1 MFEKVK
7 CPARQWEI
15 KTFCLVFL
23 LGKIIDYLTFV
34 PIFMDMNM
42 EDMNYSAD
50 PSAND
55 LDSLEDMNTDE
66 NMAGTTHLNDTMT
79 GNEEELEKLKEEV
92 QVQKDKYL
100 RLFAEF
106 DNFRKRS
113 ARENL
118 ELRQTAGKEV
128 IASLLDVL
136 DDCDRA
142 EKQLQAADNIDQVK
156 EGIQLVFSKL
166 RSILQGKGLKA
177 MQSIHTDFDVEKHE
191 AITEIPV
198 QDPSLKGKVI
208 DEVQKGYY
216 LNDKIIRFAK
226 VVVGK

>member
-1 MFEKVK
+1 M
-7 CPARQWEI
+7 
-15 KTFCLVFL
+15 
-23 LGKIIDYLTFV
+23 
-34 PIFMDMNM
+34 
-42 EDMNYSAD
+42 
-50 PSAND
+50 
-55 LDSLEDMNTDE
+55 
-66 NMAGTTHLNDTMT
+66 
-79 GNEEELEKLKEEV
+79 EEENEVEKLNAELQAQKE
-92 QVQKDKYL
+92 KYL

-113 ARENL
+113 AKESL

-128 IASLLDVL
+128 IVSLLDTL

-142 EKQLQAADNIDQVK
+142 EKQLQTAENIGQVK

-166 RSILQGKGLKA
+166 RSVLQGRGLKA
-177 MQSIHTDFDVEKHE
+177 MESIHTDFDVEKHE

-198 QDPSLKGKVI
+198 QDESLKGKVI